1 MCYKRNLVV
10 IYITLLIW
18 HSVHINVVSH
28 STFKQKG
35 IPMLRQSLRPA
46 RFVHEKTRSSKEL
59 EVLGRLENYTV
70 NSNHTE
76 VCKNPL
82 PKRSVASRRI
92 NRFNKTAGILHSA
105 RVITGAS
112 RKGPTYN
119 TRNGDRTG

>member
-18 HSVHINVVSH
+18 PSVHINVVSH

-35 IPMLRQSLRPA
+35 IPVLLQSLRPA

-59 EVLGRLENYTV
+59 EVLGRLQNYTV
-70 NSNHTE
+70 NSNHTD
-76 VCKNPL
+76 VCKTPL

-92 NRFNKTAGILHSA
+92 RRFNKTAGILYLA
-105 RVITGAS
+105 RVITGPS
-112 RKGPTYN
+112 RKGPT
-119 TRNGDRTG
+119 